1 MIAVIT
7 TVRNGLPFLE
17 ENLVSVAA
25 QGASECIHVVVDDGS
40 TDGTAAWLT
49 ANWQTRVE
57 LILSAPVGRGRAL
70 NIGWRAV
77 DAEFVAILDADDA
90 ASPVWL
96 QEMLK
101 VMRAHPQI
109 DVLGCRGV
117 MAREHVEDTPSDDAV
132 PEILPADRFLMMNP
146 VHHSGVLIRRQA
158 LAKVNGYDES
168 RKSLFDYALWVA
180 LLESG
185 ACIANLDR
193 GYIFRRIHDRQHFE
207 SRKRIAYLK
216 GCFGLRRR
224 VSASL
229 LGGRGRLIPYL
240 TFVYGLLPQDLRHW
254 VRYWRRYGN
263 TARGE

>member
-25 QGASECIHVVVDDGS
+25 QRVAGHVHVVVDDGS
-40 TDGTAAWLT
+40 TDGTAAWLSST
-49 ANWQTRVE
+49 WQTRVE

-77 DAEFVAILDADDA
+77 EAEYIAILDADDT

-101 VMRAHPQI
+101 VMQAHPQI

-117 MAREHVEDTPSDDAV
+117 MAKDHVETRPSDDAV
-132 PEILPADRFLMMNP
+132 PEILAPDSFLMMNP

-158 LAKVNGYDES
+158 LARVNGYDES
-168 RKSLFDYALWVA
+168 RKSLFDYALWVS

-185 ACIANLDR
+185 ACIANLSR

-207 SRKRIAYLK
+207 SRKRITYLK

-224 VSASL
+224 VSTSL
-229 LGGRGRLIPYL
+229 LGGRGQLIPYL
-240 TFVYGLLPQDLRHW
+240 TFVYGLLPQDVRHW

-263 TARGE
+263 STRGE